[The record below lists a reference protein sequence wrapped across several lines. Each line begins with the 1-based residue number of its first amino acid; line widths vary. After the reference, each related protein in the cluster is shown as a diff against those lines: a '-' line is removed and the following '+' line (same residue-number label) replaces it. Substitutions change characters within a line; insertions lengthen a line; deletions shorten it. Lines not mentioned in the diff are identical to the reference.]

1 VATYNFSTDFT
12 TNPFTVH
19 SITPSTATVVAA
31 PTGPHQLNFDAGSG
45 YDPGVGFFGELHLPL
60 SAAAAGIGA
69 RAALADWYGSLDVQR
84 SVVTGVGFFLLDDSP
99 SNSYG
104 SSFMGAEGLPPTWE
118 TVALGTTGYGFAGFS
133 PRPSNCPLATNL
145 ILKITFSASG
155 PTFALQNL
163 TISLVGGANRDCGPT
178 YPYAEDELEE
188 AAAETLDLSLE
199 TFAELVDTSAP
210 PASGTGQPPRYSDG
224 DFLDSCDPTST
235 VATVCTWVQRS
246 IPPALAA
253 HLQGE
258 ALTLAYCLQL
268 IPRSAWDFSID
279 PETGDLLQTLARP
292 EEILGFTT
300 HDADL
305 TLPLTRG
312 VVDYSVTFEALNS
325 VVVTALRQELGAPV
339 GSMDV
344 AGLIRS
350 DRVTTADLLA
360 GRYDGA
366 ELTLFL
372 VNWASLSDGTLT
384 LARGWWGAV
393 TLIDGEWRAEYR
405 SLAQRLQQYVV
416 EITSAT
422 CRVVQLG
429 DRRCKVNLA
438 PFQFSRTVTAVAD
451 NRNFTFGADSHA
463 SGYFAAG
470 RVIWTS
476 GANAGLSQEIKRNTP
491 SGGAQGIE
499 LQMAAPFPVSIGDVA
514 TLEAGCDRRL
524 ATCRDRFNNVI
535 NFRGEPSVPGSEV
548 LKRIQSLQVVG

>member
-1 VATYNFSTDFT
+1 
-12 TNPFTVH
+12 
-19 SITPSTATVVAA
+19 
-31 PTGPHQLNFDAGSG
+31 
-45 YDPGVGFFGELHLPL
+45 
-60 SAAAAGIGA
+60 
-69 RAALADWYGSLDVQR
+69 
-84 SVVTGVGFFLLDDSP
+84 
-99 SNSYG
+99 
-104 SSFMGAEGLPPTWE
+104 
-118 TVALGTTGYGFAGFS
+118 
-133 PRPSNCPLATNL
+133 
-145 ILKITFSASG
+145 
-155 PTFALQNL
+155 
-163 TISLVGGANRDCGPT
+163 
-178 YPYAEDELEE
+178 
-188 AAAETLDLSLE
+188 
-199 TFAELVDTSAP
+199 
-210 PASGTGQPPRYSDG
+210 
-224 DFLDSCDPTST
+224 
-235 VATVCTWVQRS
+235 
-246 IPPALAA
+246 
-253 HLQGE
+253 
-258 ALTLAYCLQL
+258 
-268 IPRSAWDFSID
+268 
-279 PETGDLLQTLARP
+279 
-292 EEILGFTT
+292 
-300 HDADL
+300 
-305 TLPLTRG
+305 
-312 VVDYSVTFEALNS
+312 
-325 VVVTALRQELGAPV
+325 
-339 GSMDV
+339 MDV